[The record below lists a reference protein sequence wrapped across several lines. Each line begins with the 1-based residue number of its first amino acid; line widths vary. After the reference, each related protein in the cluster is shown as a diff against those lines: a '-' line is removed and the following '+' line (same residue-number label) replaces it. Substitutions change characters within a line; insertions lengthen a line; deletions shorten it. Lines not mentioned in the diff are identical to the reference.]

1 MAAFDFPNSPSTN
14 DVYTA
19 NGVSFKWNGTIWQR
33 ISASTGAQ
41 DLQVLQVQ
49 QELKEQLQ
57 D

>member
-41 DLQVLQVQ
+41 GSTGSSGPTGAQGAAA
-49 QELKEQLQ
+49 
-57 D
+57 